1 VLASFGR
8 IAMYPV
14 LRQRKRMR
22 YVGADVAPTVDHE
35 RGDAA
40 SSSLGNGRFT
50 TLASGRAL
58 KTAPKGLSTMTTVT
72 SS

>member
-1 VLASFGR
+1 
-8 IAMYPV
+8 MYP
-14 LRQRKRMR
+14 RATPAQTER